1 MFAKVT
7 REHVLPFIGFS
18 PEVGTIC
25 LSQVLLTVYQT
36 IQHHI
41 LELMLFLTAI
51 DTGSKH
57 HSPVDV

>member
-1 MFAKVT
+1 MTAKVAG
-7 REHVLPFIGFS
+7 EHLLQFIGFS

-25 LSQVLLTVYQT
+25 SSEVLLTVYQT

-41 LELMLFLTAI
+41 LELMLLLTVI

-57 HSPVDV
+57 LLPIAE

>member
-1 MFAKVT
+1 MTAKVT
-7 REHVLPFIGFS
+7 GEHLLPFIDFG

-25 LSQVLLTVYQT
+25 SSEVLLTVYQT

-41 LELMLFLTAI
+41 LEFMLLLTVI

-57 HSPVDV
+57 LLPVAA